1 MTSPPSLSGK
11 GAGGLG
17 EFDSESVY
25 ILFQRICHVKFGKCC
40 LMMNKMITRFFWL
53 LGAVPQKYVLKLS
66 RILGT
71 FWFQVDKRHRTI
83 ATENLTRAFGAEKNP
98 ADIRNL
104 AERTFQNI
112 IRIIFDIGWYLHI
125 NPEQF
130 HNHFRIEGVEHLN
143 TARAKGKGV
152 LALTAHI
159 GNWEMLA
166 AIAVM
171 TDTRVTVV
179 YRPLDFLPL
188 ENFFVNL
195 RTRFGVTLIPKA
207 NSMRK
212 ILSSLK
218 SGETVLMLMDQNVD
232 WYEGVFADYF
242 GHPAC
247 TSKGLALI
255 ALKTGAPVVPAFL
268 VRDASGFLAQFCPEI
283 PLIKTGDKIK
293 DVEENTRQYN
303 KAIEEFVRRFPDQW
317 FWVHQRFKTLP
328 YCVLPEKD
336 E

>member
-1 MTSPPSLSGK
+1 MLNLFILYLISKDLSCQIRK
-11 GAGGLG
+11 VLPDA
-17 EFDSESVY
+17 
-25 ILFQRICHVKFGKCC
+25 
-40 LMMNKMITRFFWL
+40 MMNNMITRFFKL
-53 LGAVPQKYVLKLS
+53 LGKIPPEYAVKLS
-66 RILGT
+66 EFSGS
-71 FWFQVDKRHRTI
+71 FWFRADKRHRTI
-83 ATENLTRAFGAEKNP
+83 VTENLTRAFGDEKNP
-98 ADIRNL
+98 AEIRNL
-104 AERTFQNI
+104 AEKVFQHL

-125 NPEQF
+125 KPEDF
-130 HNHFRIEGVEHLN
+130 GKYFRIQGLDHLN
-143 TARAKGKGV
+143 AARAKGKGV

-159 GNWEMLA
+159 GNWELLS
-166 AIAVM
+166 AISAM
-171 TDTRVTVV
+171 TDTPVSIV

-195 RTRFGVTLIPKA
+195 RTRFGATLIPKA

-218 SGETVLMLMDQNVD
+218 AGEVVLMLMDQNVD

-268 VRDASGFLAQFCPEI
+268 VNAPRGFFAEFSPEI
-283 PLIKTGDKIK
+283 PLINTGDKIK

-303 KAIEEFVRRFPDQW
+303 TMIEKFVRRFPEQW
-317 FWVHQRFKTLP
+317 FWVHQRWKTRH
-328 YCVLPEKD
+328 YCFLPEKN

>member
-1 MTSPPSLSGK
+1 MSNKDALMNNIIIYFFRFLGK
-11 GAGGLG
+11 
-17 EFDSESVY
+17 
-25 ILFQRICHVKFGKCC
+25 I
-40 LMMNKMITRFFWL
+40 
-53 LGAVPQKYVLKLS
+53 PQKYALKLS
-66 RILGT
+66 RILGS
-71 FWFQVDKRHRTI
+71 FWFQADKRHRTI
-83 ATENLTRAFGAEKNP
+83 ATENLTRAFGDEKNP
-98 ADIRNL
+98 ADIREL
-104 AERTFQNI
+104 AERTFQHL

-125 NPEQF
+125 CPEEF
-130 HNHFRIEGVEHLN
+130 HNHFRIEGLEHLSN
-143 TARAKGKGV
+143 ALSKGKGV

-159 GNWEMLA
+159 GNWEMLS
-166 AIAVM
+166 AISAM

-188 ENFFVNL
+188 ENFFANL
-195 RTRFGVTLIPKA
+195 RTRFGATLISKA

-218 SGETVLMLMDQNVD
+218 SGETVVMLMDQNVD

-242 GHPAC
+242 GHLVC

-283 PLIKTGDKIK
+283 PLIRTGDKIK

-303 KAIEEFVRRFPDQW
+303 KAIEDFVRRFPDQW
-317 FWVHQRFKTLP
+317 FWVHQRFKTKS
-328 YCVLPEKD
+328 YCPLSEKNG
-336 E
+336 